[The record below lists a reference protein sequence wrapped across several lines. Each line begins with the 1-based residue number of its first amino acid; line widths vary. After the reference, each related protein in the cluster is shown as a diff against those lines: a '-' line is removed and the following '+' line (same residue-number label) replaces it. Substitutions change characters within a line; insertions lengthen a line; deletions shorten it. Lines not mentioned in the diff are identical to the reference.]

1 MEAQSIP
8 GYTFGT
14 PEVARSPVTG
24 ADVELLKATLLW
36 SDDDDRYLRMAG
48 EVLADQVEDVLELWY
63 GYVGSHP
70 HLVRYFADRDGQP
83 IGAYLERVRAR
94 FAQWV
99 RDVCSRPHD
108 DAWRDYQHEIALRH
122 TRAKKNQTDAV
133 ESVPDVALRY
143 RLLLELIA
151 GLQRHGAISV
161 ARMCVTC
168 RFFRRDAHP
177 NPARPHHCALV
188 DAPLSSGELRVDC
201 AEHEPRA
208 A

>member
-14 PEVARSPVTG
+14 PEVARSPVTSE
-24 ADVELLKATLLW
+24 DVELLKATLLW

-48 EVLADQVEDVLELWY
+48 EVLADQVDDVLELWY

-122 TRAKKNQTDAV
+122 TRAKKNQTDGV
-133 ESVPDVALRY
+133 DSVPDVALRY
-143 RLLLELIA
+143 LIA
-151 GLQRHGAISV
+151 FVFPITATMRSFLASRGHAADDVEGMHTAWFKAVVLHVCLWSQ
-161 ARMCVTC
+161 
-168 RFFRRDAHP
+168 P
-177 NPARPHHCALV
+177 Y
-188 DAPLSSGELRVDC
+188 APE
-201 AEHEPRA
+201 AW
-208 A
+208 

>member
-14 PEVARSPVTG
+14 PEVASSPVTG
-24 ADVELLKATLLW
+24 EDVELLKATLLW
-36 SDDDDRYLRMAG
+36 SEEDDRYLRMAG
-48 EVLADQVEDVLELWY
+48 EVLADQVDEVLELWY

-108 DAWRDYQHEIALRH
+108 DAWRDYQHEIGLRH
-122 TRAKKNQTDAV
+122 TRSKKNQTDGVDAV
-133 ESVPDVALRY
+133 PEIAMRY
-143 RLLLELIA
+143 LIA
-151 GLQRHGAISV
+151 FVFPITATMRSFLASRGHGAQDVEGMHTAWFKAVVLHVCLWSQ
-161 ARMCVTC
+161 AY
-168 RFFRRDAHP
+168 
-177 NPARPHHCALV
+177 
-188 DAPLSSGELRVDC
+188 APEVW
-201 AEHEPRA
+201 
-208 A
+208 